1 MSDIKTVLPNE
12 LINAY
17 KSTNF
22 EVNYEA
28 PFVLKVGTFSQD
40 LQSMLSKFNHNTG
53 CFITAYNPE
62 SIEKTLVE
70 NKTAQEQLYSDL
82 QAINCKIFSGFG
94 VDPDGKWEGE
104 PSYFAIGIS
113 KENAESLGKN
123 TDKTRLFGAT
133 KDVFQSYYYFDN

>member
-12 LINAY
+12 LVNAY

-22 EVNYEA
+22 EVNYET
-28 PFVLKVGTFSQD
+28 PFVLKVGTFSED
-40 LQSMLSKFNHNTG
+40 LQSMLSKFNQNTG

-82 QAINCKIFSGFG
+82 SALDCKIFCGFG
-94 VDPDGKWEGE
+94 ADPDDNWEGE

-113 KENAESLGKN
+113 KENAKRLGKKYRQN
-123 TDKTRLFGAT
+123 AVVWCDERCIPELLLLR
-133 KDVFQSYYYFDN
+133 

>member
-12 LINAY
+12 LVNAY

-22 EVNYEA
+22 EVNYET
-28 PFVLKVGTFSQD
+28 PFVLKVGIFSED
-40 LQSMLSKFNHNTG
+40 LQSLLSKFNHNTG

-62 SIEKTLVE
+62 SIEKTLIE

-82 QAINCKIFSGFG
+82 SAINCTIFNGFG
-94 VDPDGKWEGE
+94 SDPVGNWDGE

-113 KENAESLGKN
+113 KENSQRLGKKYRQN
-123 TDKTRLFGAT
+123 AIVWCDQKCIPELVLLR
-133 KDVFQSYYYFDN
+133 